1 MSGYSIRSAFGL
13 ARSLAIYHGVPGR
26 ARRMRAFYA
35 PFVPPGSLCID
46 VGAHVGNRTRCFRAL
61 GARVVAVEP
70 QPDCAALLARLF
82 VRDPGVTLLRA
93 ALGEAPGRA
102 TLMENP
108 VNPTVGTLD
117 VNWVRRARSVAG
129 FETQRWH
136 EGAEVDVTTL
146 DALIATHGVPAFV
159 KIDVEGFE
167 AAVLRGLSQPV
178 PALSFEVLPALR
190 ERAFE
195 CLDRLD
201 ALGRYGFEWSTG
213 ERMRLERGGWVASG
227 AMRDWLH
234 ALPADAPSGDVYA
247 RITASS
253 GR

>member
-1 MSGYSIRSAFGL
+1 MPTHSILNAFGL
-13 ARSLAIYHGVPGR
+13 VRSLAIYHGVPGR

-35 PFVPPGSLCID
+35 PFVPPGSLCFD

-61 GARVVAVEP
+61 GARVVAIEP
-70 QPDCAALLARLF
+70 QPDCAALLAPF
-82 VRDPGVTLLRA
+82 FGHDPGVTVLRT
-93 ALGEAPGRA
+93 ALGDAPGRA
-102 TLMENP
+102 TLMENRR
-108 VNPTVGTLD
+108 NPTVGTLD
-117 VNWVRRARSVAG
+117 VDWVRQARDVAG

-136 EGAEVDVTTL
+136 EGAEVEVTTL

-201 ALGRYGFEWSTG
+201 ALGRYEFVWSTG
-213 ERMRLERGGWVASG
+213 ERLRLERGGWVAYG

>member
-1 MSGYSIRSAFGL
+1 MPTHSILNAFGL
-13 ARSLAIYHGVPGR
+13 VRSLAIYHGVPGR

-35 PFVPPGSLCID
+35 PFVPPGSLCFD

-61 GARVVAVEP
+61 GARVVAIEP
-70 QPDCAALLARLF
+70 QPDCAALLARF
-82 VRDPGVTLLRA
+82 FGHDPGVTVLRT
-93 ALGEAPGRA
+93 ALGDAPGRA
-102 TLMENP
+102 TLMENRR
-108 VNPTVGTLD
+108 NPTVGTLD
-117 VNWVRRARSVAG
+117 VDWVRQARDVAG

-136 EGAEVDVTTL
+136 EGAEVEVTTL

-201 ALGRYGFEWSTG
+201 ALGRYEFEWSTG
-213 ERMRLERGGWVASG
+213 ERLRLERGGWVASG

>member
-1 MSGYSIRSAFGL
+1 MPTHSILNAFGL
-13 ARSLAIYHGVPGR
+13 VRSLAIYHGVPGR

-35 PFVPPGSLCID
+35 PFVPPGSLCFD

-61 GARVVAVEP
+61 GARVVAIEP
-70 QPDCAALLARLF
+70 QPDCAALLARF
-82 VRDPGVTLLRA
+82 FGHDPGVTVLRT
-93 ALGEAPGRA
+93 ALGDAPGRA
-102 TLMENP
+102 TLMENRR
-108 VNPTVGTLD
+108 NPTVGTLD
-117 VNWVRRARSVAG
+117 VDWVRQARDVAG

-136 EGAEVDVTTL
+136 EGAEVEVTTL

-201 ALGRYGFEWSTG
+201 ALGRYEFEWSTG
-213 ERMRLERGGWVASG
+213 ERRRLERGGWVASG

>member
-1 MSGYSIRSAFGL
+1 VLARAFGL
-13 ARSLAIYHGVPGR
+13 VRSLALYHGIPGR

-35 PFVPPGSLCID
+35 PFVPPGSLCFD

-70 QPDCAALLARLF
+70 QPDCAALLASLF
-82 VRDPGVTLLRA
+82 ARDSGVTLLRA

-117 VNWVRRARSVAG
+117 TDWVRRAHSVAG
-129 FETQRWH
+129 FETQRW
-136 EGAEVDVTTL
+136 EAGAEVEVTTL
-146 DALIATHGVPAFV
+146 DALIATHGEPAFV

-167 AAVLRGLSQPV
+167 AAVLRGLSRPV

-201 ALGRYGFEWSTG
+201 ALGRYEFEWSTG
-213 ERMRLERGGWVASG
+213 ERLRLERGGWMTSG
-227 AMRDWLH
+227 AMRDWLQ
-234 ALPADAPSGDVYA
+234 ALPAHAPSGDVYA
-247 RITASS
+247 RLTASS
-253 GR
+253 VR